1 MRVIA
6 RVPLPDKKSAQL
18 KVLGA
23 NVRRERDAKG
33 ITQEQLA
40 EKIDISLR
48 NIQRIEAG
56 EINPLSTTLIR
67 LRKALGCGAEKLLP
81 RE

>member
-1 MRVIA
+1 M
-6 RVPLPDKKSAQL
+6 PFPGQKSAQL
-18 KVLGA
+18 KSLGA
-23 NVRRERDAKG
+23 NVRRERNAKG

-48 NIQRIEAG
+48 NMQRIEAG
-56 EINPLSTTLIR
+56 EINPLATTLIR
-67 LRKALGCGAEKLLP
+67 LRQALGCSAEKLIP